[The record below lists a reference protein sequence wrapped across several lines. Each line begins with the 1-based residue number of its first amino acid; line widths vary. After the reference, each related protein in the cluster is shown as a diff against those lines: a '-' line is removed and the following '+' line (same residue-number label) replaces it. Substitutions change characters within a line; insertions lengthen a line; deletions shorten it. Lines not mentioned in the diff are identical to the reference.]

1 MEKENTAIRLKKI
14 MDARGIRQIDI
25 LKLAAPYCEKY
36 NVKMNKSDI
45 SQYCSGKT
53 EPNQD
58 KLFVLGAALNVNEAW
73 LMGYDVPMER
83 RSLNFPT
90 TPDDC
95 PFNSALAK
103 LQNNDYNLTQEE
115 HEAIKEELPIVTERA
130 AKAFNGLHREISD
143 LYESERVRQLLGSF
157 RLLNGAGQDKALEQ
171 IALLTKIPEYQDSDA
186 NDISSATIIDFYP
199 RRNND
204 MFVIP
209 YYRGGVSA
217 GTGIFILGNEAEDDI
232 ELPDIPEYHD
242 ADFALDVNGDS
253 MEPSFNDGDI
263 ALVSQNM
270 EMQTGDIGVF
280 VINGNAFIKELG
292 KNKLISHNKEYPSIP
307 IHEDDNVVCMG
318 KVIGKFDD

>member
-1 MEKENTAIRLKKI
+1 MKATTADRLKEA
-14 MDARGIRQIDI
+14 MNRYELRQADI
-25 LKLAAPYCEKY
+25 LRRAEPFCKQFDVKLGR
-36 NVKMNKSDI
+36 NDL
-45 SQYCSGKT
+45 SQYVSGKVSPGQ
-53 EPNQD
+53 E
-58 KLFVLGAALNVNEAW
+58 KLTVLALALGVSETW

-103 LQNNDYNLTQEE
+103 LLNSDYNLT
-115 HEAIKEELPIVTERA
+115 KEEYEAVEKELPTVTERV
-130 AKAFNGLHREISD
+130 AKAFNGLHRGLSD
-143 LYESERVRQLLGSF
+143 LYENERARRLLGSF
-157 RLLNGAGQDKALEQ
+157 GLLNSAGQDKALEQ
-171 IALLTKIPEYQDSDA
+171 IVLLTKIPEYQDPDA
-186 NDISSATIIDFYP
+186 NDISSTTIIDFQP
-199 RRNND
+199 RRSSNL
-204 MFVIP
+204 FVIP

-232 ELPDIPEYHD
+232 ELPDIPEYHN

-292 KNKLISHNKEYPSIP
+292 KNELISHNKEYPSIP
-307 IHEDDNVVCMG
+307 IHEEDNVVCMG

>member
-1 MEKENTAIRLKKI
+1 MKKAETKDRIREALDIREMKQAELVEKTGRDKGQ
-14 MDARGIRQIDI
+14 MSSY
-25 LKLAAPYCEKY
+25 LAGRYKPKQNNLHLIAE
-36 NVKMNKSDI
+36 
-45 SQYCSGKT
+45 
-53 EPNQD
+53 
-58 KLFVLGAALNVNEAW
+58 ALSVDEAW

-83 RSLNFPT
+83 ISDKNTDIDLTGSDTPSQVLFVLEKLLAEGTVTIENAQTGERKKISIDNGEWTLLKDYNSLN
-90 TPDDC
+90 
-95 PFNSALAK
+95 
-103 LQNNDYNLTQEE
+103 
-115 HEAIKEELPIVTERA
+115 KEGQT
-130 AKAFNGLHREISD
+130 KAN
-143 LYESERVRQLLGSF
+143 
-157 RLLNGAGQDKALEQ
+157 EQ
-171 IALLTKIPEYQDSDA
+171 VSLLTKIPEYQNLDAGNLRNAAIIEFQAKRNSDL
-186 NDISSATIIDFYP
+186 
-199 RRNND
+199 
-204 MFVIP
+204 FVIP
-209 YYRGGVSA
+209 YYRGGISA

-292 KNKLISHNKEYPSIP
+292 KNELISHNKEYPSIP